1 MKTSVISI
9 VETGT
14 VTGLLP
20 TFIVSMLFPT
30 HLTIQ
35 RNAGMLPEEDIL
47 NTYTNERFKF

>member
-20 TFIVSMLFPT
+20 TFIVSMLFPA
-30 HLTIQ
+30 HFTIPS
-35 RNAGMLPEEDIL
+35 PEEDIL
-47 NTYTNERFKF
+47 NTYANQRFKF